1 MAGVL
6 IYCTQTCFTLSLGA
20 GWINGDSIR
29 RQIVNEAGDEE
40 VVETTLIPTE
50 SGRAII
56 GGEEVTELM
65 RAAAALLGQSNPGQS
80 ARIVESLQ
88 TRVRAWIVA
97 TMIAALAAVS
107 GWWMYST
114 DNTRFNLLLDNARDR
129 QTESV
134 REMAL
139 MQSRLESRER
149 ESATLLGQLDLLKEN
164 QITSQG
170 EINQL
175 YFFRRDQERKM
186 LQLED
191 NLKAALSRRDS
202 AQSRL
207 AQSLVEAAKLNER
220 LALAKKENE
229 QFKLQIG
236 NTESAL
242 ELARQKNEH
251 TLSRLQDTE
260 SERVR
265 LEERLEHLP
274 APDEG
279 GKNTPLT
286 AGNQEPLTYQLGVF
300 YRDSGDYT
308 AAALQFNKTLQ
319 LDPGHFGS
327 MMNLAHQYTLGRG
340 VKQSLEE
347 AFRLYKL
354 VADKSDNLLTADAL
368 YIVGIYYLRGTGTA
382 PSRTEGRN
390 YLTRAAARGH
400 QKAQVAL
407 ETLNTDK

>member
-1 MAGVL
+1 VAGVL

-134 REMAL
+134 REVAL

-149 ESATLLGQLDLLKEN
+149 ESATLLGQLDLLKE
-164 QITSQG
+164 IKLPPRERSTSSIFSG
-170 EINQL
+170 VI
-175 YFFRRDQERKM
+175 RK
-186 LQLED
+186 E
-191 NLKAALSRRDS
+191 KCFSWR
-202 AQSRL
+202 
-207 AQSLVEAAKLNER
+207 
-220 LALAKKENE
+220 
-229 QFKLQIG
+229 I
-236 NTESAL
+236 
-242 ELARQKNEH
+242 
-251 TLSRLQDTE
+251 
-260 SERVR
+260 
-265 LEERLEHLP
+265 
-274 APDEG
+274 
-279 GKNTPLT
+279 
-286 AGNQEPLTYQLGVF
+286 
-300 YRDSGDYT
+300 
-308 AAALQFNKTLQ
+308 
-319 LDPGHFGS
+319 
-327 MMNLAHQYTLGRG
+327 
-340 VKQSLEE
+340 
-347 AFRLYKL
+347 
-354 VADKSDNLLTADAL
+354 
-368 YIVGIYYLRGTGTA
+368 I
-382 PSRTEGRN
+382 
-390 YLTRAAARGH
+390 
-400 QKAQVAL
+400 
-407 ETLNTDK
+407 